1 MSETGLEIVS
11 DDKTA
16 EHTKVRSFSKMDSD
30 CKVFYIIALFF
41 RGFNIAVYYYLM
53 PFGIVIFTL
62 IYAYRYSYK
71 ADLSYL
77 QQ

>member
-1 MSETGLEIVS
+1 M
-11 DDKTA
+11 DDKIVD
-16 EHTKVRSFSKMDSD
+16 EIHVRSFKQMDQES
-30 CKVFYIIALFF
+30 KVFYIIALIF

-62 IYAYRYSYK
+62 IYAYRYSYN